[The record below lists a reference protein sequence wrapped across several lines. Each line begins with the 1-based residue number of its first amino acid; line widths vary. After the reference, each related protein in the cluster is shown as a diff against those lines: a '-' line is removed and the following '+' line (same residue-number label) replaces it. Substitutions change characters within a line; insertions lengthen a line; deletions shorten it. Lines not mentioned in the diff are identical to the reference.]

1 MKTPVVA
8 DCWGAATNRA
18 PLRTRAVPVFSKC
31 SSAPRVRVAAVMLMV
46 PAFLSVSASS
56 GRNPESSA
64 PGAIERVAVE
74 ESVPAAT

>member
-1 MKTPVVA
+1 V
-8 DCWGAATNRA
+8 
-18 PLRTRAVPVFSKC
+18 PLRTSAERVFSKC
-31 SSAPRVRVAAVMLMV
+31 SLAPRVRVAAVMLKA
-46 PAFLSVSASS
+46 PAFLSVPASS